1 MALFRMFNCKEGVV
15 LIDNVDISKITTEK
29 LRTELSIMPQEAV
42 MFKGTIR
49 SNLDPLN
56 QHSDQEIWDALDKSF
71 MRQSVK
77 NMPLGLSQAVD
88 QMGKNFSLGQ

>member
-1 MALFRMFNCKEGVV
+1 MFNCKEGVV

-56 QHSDQEIWDALDKSF
+56 QHSD
-71 MRQSVK
+71 
-77 NMPLGLSQAVD
+77 
-88 QMGKNFSLGQ
+88 